1 MKTMLHHIKII
12 ILTIILCWASYD
24 MYAQKET
31 EVFIPLGKSPGVSG
45 KYSVMGR
52 VETVNGSD
60 STVTIRQEAG
70 MRTVKITAS
79 TKIYLDRSKLKLTNT
94 KCSFADCKP
103 GRMVE
108 AKYKDNKP
116 GGLIEWLKVQL
127 E

>member
-1 MKTMLHHIKII
+1 MEAILKHIKTI
-12 ILTIILCWASYD
+12 ILTTILFLVSYD
-24 MYAQKET
+24 IYAQKET

-52 VETVNGSD
+52 VETVNAAD
-60 STVTIRQEAG
+60 STINIRQEAG
-70 MRTVKITAS
+70 MKTIKITAE
-79 TKIYLDRSKLKLTNT
+79 TEIYLDKSKLKLTNK
-94 KCSFADCKP
+94 KCSFSDCKP
-103 GRMVE
+103 GLMVE